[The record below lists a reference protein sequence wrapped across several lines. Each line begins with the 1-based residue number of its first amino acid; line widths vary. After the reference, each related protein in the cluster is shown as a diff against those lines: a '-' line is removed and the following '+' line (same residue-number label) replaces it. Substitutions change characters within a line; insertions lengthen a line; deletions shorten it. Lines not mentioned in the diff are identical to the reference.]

1 MARYYF
7 KLMAYKDEYEV
18 ARLYSDG
25 EFLKRIDA
33 QFEGDWKL
41 NFHLAPPL
49 FSKRDSEGHLVKRR
63 YGPAT
68 LRLFGALARLRFLR
82 GTAFDVF
89 GYTAERRA
97 ERALIEQYR
106 EQLGAILPKLN
117 RGNLEHAVALASLP
131 EEIRGYG
138 HIKEAAM
145 ARADVRRAPN

>member
-1 MARYYF
+1 
-7 KLMAYKDEYEV
+7 YKDEYEV

-97 ERALIEQYR
+97 GRALIE
-106 EQLGAILPKLN
+106 
-117 RGNLEHAVALASLP
+117 
-131 EEIRGYG
+131 
-138 HIKEAAM
+138 
-145 ARADVRRAPN
+145 